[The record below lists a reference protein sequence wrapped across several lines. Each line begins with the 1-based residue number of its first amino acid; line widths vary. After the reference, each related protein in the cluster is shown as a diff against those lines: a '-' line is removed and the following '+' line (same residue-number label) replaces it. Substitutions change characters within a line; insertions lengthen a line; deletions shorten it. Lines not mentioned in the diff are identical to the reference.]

1 MKKHLAAIVCGFGAG
16 VMQVVPVAKS
26 FTCCLI
32 IPFAVFIAIILDRK
46 ANNIPDNELTETKKG
61 VTVGIFT
68 GLFAAFFGSFFE
80 IFITF
85 ITKNNDIIAAFPQL
99 QDMINSFPFD
109 ENMKKDVI
117 DLFQFIIDDIKN
129 HGFSLLYASSVIV
142 NNFIVNTIFGLL
154 GGLISV
160 QIINSRISKMNK
172 M

>member
-1 MKKHLAAIVCGFGAG
+1 MSAIVCGFGAG

-46 ANNIPDNELTETKKG
+46 ANNIPDNELTETRKAITIG
-61 VTVGIFT
+61 VFT
-68 GLFAAFFGSFFE
+68 GLFAAIFGSFFE
-80 IFITF
+80 LFITF

-99 QDMINSFPFD
+99 QDMINSFPLNEQVRQD
-109 ENMKKDVI
+109 II

-129 HGFSLLYASSVIV
+129 HGFSLLYASSVII
-142 NNFIVNTIFGLL
+142 NNFIVNTLFGLF

-160 QIINSRISKMNK
+160 QIINSRISKISK
-172 M
+172 